1 MDRVWCC
8 ALWGGGGGGIPMG
21 GRLTCGL
28 GEQPGRGEGGARLM
42 GVVMADFPVQL
53 VNGVLVLP
61 SPVASGE
68 EATW

>member
-1 MDRVWCC
+1 
-8 ALWGGGGGGIPMG
+8 MG